1 MMDIDEEKEKMM
13 TEKITKCKKDKTCKK
28 DFGEKQN
35 KRKQK
40 KGENSLKIRYQKIK
54 KKFRK
59 YFPFNEEHFKS

>member
-40 KGENSLKIRYQKIK
+40 KRRKFFEDSIPKNKEKVSKI
-54 KKFRK
+54 FS
-59 YFPFNEEHFKS
+59 F